1 MFNVRCWTFIFQ
13 NNLELEPLN
22 PLNPE
27 QVQKRRLFMLNIIK
41 KSMLTG
47 IGLALIAKDEVEDLA
62 KELVNKGKMSENEGT
77 KFLEDLQK
85 RYDQTQQKLEE
96 KVQKAVKDFM
106 KKADVVTGDELKGL
120 KKEIRELKKA
130 ISKGTDES

>member
-1 MFNVRCWTFIFQ
+1 
-13 NNLELEPLN
+13 
-22 PLNPE
+22 
-27 QVQKRRLFMLNIIK
+27 MLNITK
-41 KSMLTG
+41 KAMLTG

-85 RYDQTQQKLEE
+85 RYDETQKKLEE
-96 KVQKAVKDFM
+96 KIQLAVKDFM

-120 KKEIRELKKA
+120 KKEIRDLKKA
-130 ISKGTDES
+130 ISETGDNSK

>member
-1 MFNVRCWTFIFQ
+1 
-13 NNLELEPLN
+13 
-22 PLNPE
+22 
-27 QVQKRRLFMLNIIK
+27 MLNIIK

-85 RYDQTQQKLEE
+85 RYDETQQKLEE
-96 KVQKAVKDFM
+96 KVQRAVKDFM
-106 KKADVVTGDELKGL
+106 KKADVVTGDELKAL
-120 KKEIRELKKA
+120 KKEIRDLKKA
-130 ISKGTDES
+130 IGEGGDTSK